1 MTNSRCYWWFRGC
14 SFVLLGTLV
23 LVSCGGQQDQAS
35 STTEAETAEAV
46 PESSLK
52 LYVFDC
58 GRLRFDT
65 VTNFGIN
72 DDETE
77 VRELIVPC
85 YVVDHPDG
93 RLLWEG
99 GLPSSIKQT
108 AQQECEAK
116 GGTWTGT
123 ACDLRGTQSRRT
135 VASGRRPSIINQN
148 NPTTGQGDEG
158 KDDNGW
164 VGNAKLQ
171 RTLAEQIAASE
182 LEFDLSGLDYM
193 AFSHIHYDH
202 VGVANEISGATW
214 LVQRGDYEAAFAD
227 PITVPAVQ
235 PELLTNLRDAD
246 RLILDGDHDVFGD
259 GRVRLISAP
268 GHTPG
273 HQVLFLDLEWAGPLV
288 LSGDLYH
295 FRISRTDRR
304 VPVFNVDPEMSL
316 QSMDKVEAFVA
327 EQEAMFW
334 IEHDLELFQTLQISP
349 RYYE

>member
-1 MTNSRCYWWFRGC
+1 MIDRWFGGC

-135 VASGRRPSIINQN
+135 VALGRRPSIINQN

-235 PELLTNLRDAD
+235 PELLTNLRDVD

-273 HQVLFLDLEWAGPLV
+273 HQVLFLDLEWSGPLV

-304 VPVFNVDPEMSL
+304 VPVFNVDPEMTL

-334 IEHDLELFQTLQISP
+334 IEHDLELFETLQMSP